1 MEMCLKLMQNYRGLN
16 PQIAEPLLN
25 IKYYIAKLRTHPK
38 KLENY
43 AEPHIK
49 HENLQQ
55 KQH

>member
-1 MEMCLKLMQNYRGLN
+1 MQNYRGLN